1 MRIKIT
7 LAAFDNGRIDF
18 NYQHQIQSV
27 IYRFLANS
35 SPDYA
40 TWLHES
46 GYVYQRD
53 QRFKF
58 FVYSGII
65 FNGPVKVLNGFNFQ
79 ASQTH
84 PFTFYFKISSPVN
97 RFLQHLIEGIFKEGQ
112 DISLGHQKVIVHQ
125 VETLPDPLSSL
136 DSLNSPGSLNSL
148 KDFIL
153 RPLESPLFVKK
164 PMPRGERDL
173 YLFPGD
179 ADYEAMLNQNLV
191 HKYETLHG
199 QPYKGD
205 FLSFNFHNINGKTE
219 KQFIIFKKG
228 PDGDLKTVNIKG
240 TLKPFSVS
248 GPEELI
254 KIGLE
259 CGFGQNNSIGC
270 GYVEPVQTV

>member
-7 LAAFDNGRIDF
+7 LAAIDNGRIDF

-125 VETLPDPLSSL
+125 VETLPDPLSS
-136 DSLNSPGSLNSL
+136 
-148 KDFIL
+148 IL

-179 ADYEAMLNQNLV
+179 ADYEGMLNQNLV

-205 FLSFNFHNINGKTE
+205 FLSFDFHNINGKTE